1 MGLCSVVGLHWHLT
15 YISLSFG
22 LIKFSA
28 FLNGKGASASDLGQA
43 PESALGSGLNF
54 SHPSQ
59 NLVNAGPL
67 YYLSTIYLLDFGP
80 NI

>member
-1 MGLCSVVGLHWHLT
+1 MGLCPVVGLHWHLT
-15 YISLSFG
+15 YISLSYS

-28 FLNGKGASASDLGQA
+28 FLNGKGASASGLGQA
-43 PESALGSGLNF
+43 PESAPGSGLNF

-59 NLVNAGPL
+59 NLVNIGPL
-67 YYLSTIYLLDFGP
+67 YYLSTMCLLAFGP